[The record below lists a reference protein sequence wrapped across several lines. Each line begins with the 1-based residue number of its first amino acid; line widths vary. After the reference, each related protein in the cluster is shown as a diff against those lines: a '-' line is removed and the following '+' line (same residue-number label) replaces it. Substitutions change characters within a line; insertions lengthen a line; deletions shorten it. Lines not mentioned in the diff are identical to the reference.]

1 MFETSS
7 EFFVATAGAAAALA
21 GLIIV
26 AMSVS
31 VDKIIAIPGMTSRA
45 ATAIGLLI
53 ATTVISLAGLIDQ
66 PAWAFGAEGLAFA
79 AAALALAVDSMVR
92 VVRGRG
98 TSSLGAALFK
108 TAIGAVPAI
117 LFGVGA
123 VCVLCGGASNSGAG
137 AAIWIGIGALLAIIV
152 AVLNAWVLLVEIKR

>member
-1 MFETSS
+1 MILDSSS
-7 EFFVATAGAAAALA
+7 EFFVAAAGAAAALA

-26 AMSVS
+26 AMTVS
-31 VDKIIAIPGMTSRA
+31 VDRIISIPGMTSRA

-53 ATTVISLAGLIDQ
+53 ATTVISLAGLIEQ
-66 PAWAFGAEGLAFA
+66 PAWAFAVEALVA
-79 AAALALAVDSMVR
+79 AAGTLALALDSVVR

-98 TSSLGAALFK
+98 SSSLGAALFK
-108 TAIGAVPAI
+108 TAIGVVPGL

-123 VCVLCGGASNSGAG
+123 VCILCDGEG
-137 AAIWIGIGALLAIIV
+137 AAAWIGVGSLLAIIV

>member
-1 MFETSS
+1 MLETSS
-7 EFFVATAGAAAALA
+7 DFFVATAGAAAALA
-21 GLIIV
+21 GLLIV

-66 PAWAFGAEGLAFA
+66 PSWAFGVEGLVFAVAAF
-79 AAALALAVDSMVR
+79 ALAVDSMIR

-108 TAIGAVPAI
+108 SAIGVVPAI

-123 VCVLCGGASNSGAG
+123 VCVLCGGGGVGAPT
-137 AAIWIGIGALLAIIV
+137 WIGIGALFAIIV